1 MDFFDNRLKISE
13 RNFADKKLQEVAK
26 NWHDVSREY
35 GYQYMFEWMGRPI
48 IQDPQDICAIQELI
62 WRVKPDLIVETGIAH
77 GGSLVL
83 SASIFAAIGMGE
95 HLAGLTIMPRKVVG
109 VDIDIRKHNRE
120 ALENHPL
127 SGMIR
132 LIEGSSISRDIV
144 KKVYQEAEGSE
155 RVLIMLDSN
164 HTAEHVYDELVN
176 YAPLVNAGSAI
187 LVLDTGIEFVSPDSF
202 NVQRPWGPG
211 NSPLTAVNQFLTSP
225 AGKDFEK
232 DRSIEK
238 RTLITC
244 APEGL
249 LVRMGRTQVP
259 RHFLAS

>member
-1 MDFFDNRLKISE
+1 MNFFDERLRMSE
-13 RNFADKKLQEVAK
+13 RNDADKKLRDAAK
-26 NWHDVSREY
+26 TWHDISREY
-35 GYQYMFEWMGRPI
+35 DYQYMFEWMGRPI

-83 SASIFAAIGMGE
+83 SASILAVVGMGE
-95 HLAGLTIMPRKVVG
+95 HLAGLPIKSRKVVG
-109 VDIDIRKHNRE
+109 VDIDIRKHNRDS
-120 ALENHPL
+120 LENHPL
-127 SGMIR
+127 SGMIK
-132 LIEGSSISRDIV
+132 LIEGSSISEDIV
-144 KKVYQEAEGSE
+144 KTVYQEAEGSE
-155 RVLIMLDSN
+155 RILVMLDSN

-187 LVLDTGIEFVSPDSF
+187 LVLDTGIEFAPSDSF
-202 NVQRPWGPG
+202 NIQRPWGPG
-211 NSPLTAVNQFLTSP
+211 NSPLTAVNQFLASP
-225 AGKDFEK
+225 AGKDFQK

-249 LVRMGRTQVP
+249 LVRTR
-259 RHFLAS
+259 

>member
-1 MDFFDNRLKISE
+1 MDFFDNRLQMSE
-13 RNFADKKLQEVAK
+13 RNFADKKLLDAAK
-26 NWHDVSREY
+26 AWHDASREY
-35 GYQYMFEWMGRPI
+35 DYQYMFEWMGRPI

-83 SASIFAAIGMGE
+83 SAGILAAIGMGE
-95 HLAGLTIMPRKVVG
+95 HLAGLPIKVRKVVG

-127 SGMIR
+127 SGMIK
-132 LIEGSSISRDIV
+132 LIEGSSISEDIV
-144 KKVYQEAEGSE
+144 KKVYQEAKGNE
-155 RVLIMLDSN
+155 RVLVMLDSN

-176 YAPLVNAGSAI
+176 YAPLVGVGSAI
-187 LVLDTGIEFVSPDSF
+187 LVLDTGIEFAPLGSF

-211 NSPLTAVNQFLTSP
+211 NSPLTAVNQFLASP
-225 AGKDFEK
+225 AGEGFEK

-249 LVRMGRTQVP
+249 LART
-259 RHFLAS
+259 R